1 MLFDTTDGPSL
12 MVEQPSPKM
21 NCHGPTYETVLC
33 APTSQK
39 CANDICST
47 QSSGH
52 CIVVINH
59 EQWKISARLVHLN
72 LLKSSIF
79 QFHFRLTFIVWLM
92 QGILAVTFWHSAM
105 AASGGSKVTYGAM
118 KCALSKAR
126 GGTSS
131 ISFFFRS
138 WKVKSEKHFKQI
150 DSQIHSWQWQI
161 EKWLFPRKIA
171 ENCFCTI
178 KDNAQNPKWNRV
190 WKGKIKDG
198 NITILFVF
206 VKSPSF

>member
-1 MLFDTTDGPSL
+1 MQKNRQRLWCSL
-12 MVEQPSPKM
+12 TRLKDRHWWLSNQVPRWIVMV
-21 NCHGPTYETVLC
+21 HGPTYETVLC

-126 GGTSS
+126 GGRVQFHFCFGGVEKSNLKS
-131 ISFFFRS
+131 ILNKLIHRFTVDVDKLKSDSFQGRL
-138 WKVKSEKHFKQI
+138 Q
-150 DSQIHSWQWQI
+150 
-161 EKWLFPRKIA
+161 
-171 ENCFCTI
+171 
-178 KDNAQNPKWNRV
+178 
-190 WKGKIKDG
+190 
-198 NITILFVF
+198 
-206 VKSPSF
+206 

>member
-1 MLFDTTDGPSL
+1 MLFDTTDGPSVT
-12 MVEQPSPKM
+12 VEQSSPKM

-126 GGTSS
+126 GGRVQ
-131 ISFFFRS
+131 FHFCFG
-138 WKVKSEKHFKQI
+138 VEKSNLKNILHKL
-150 DSQIHSWQWQI
+150 IHRFTVDIWQI

-171 ENCFCTI
+171 VKLLLHNQGQCT
-178 KDNAQNPKWNRV
+178 KSEMKSSLKWKNQR
-190 WKGKIKDG
+190 WKTISFKFG
-198 NITILFVF
+198 NVTI
-206 VKSPSF
+206 

>member
-1 MLFDTTDGPSL
+1 MLFDTTEGPSL

-21 NCHGPTYETVLC
+21 NCHGPTYETVLW

-39 CANDICST
+39 YANDICST

-138 WKVKSEKHFKQI
+138 WKVKSEKHFTQI
-150 DSQIHSWQWQI
+150 DSQIHSWHLTNWKVTLSKEDCSKTAFAQSRTMHKIRNEI
-161 EKWLFPRKIA
+161 EFEKAKSKMEILQSYLF
-171 ENCFCTI
+171 
-178 KDNAQNPKWNRV
+178 
-190 WKGKIKDG
+190 
-198 NITILFVF
+198 L
-206 VKSPSF
+206 

>member
-1 MLFDTTDGPSL
+1 MLFDTTDGPSVT
-12 MVEQPSPKM
+12 VEQSSPKM

-126 GGTSS
+126 GGRVQ
-131 ISFFFRS
+131 F
-138 WKVKSEKHFKQI
+138 HFCF
-150 DSQIHSWQWQI
+150 

-171 ENCFCTI
+171 VKLLLHNQGQCT
-178 KDNAQNPKWNRV
+178 KSEMKSSLKWKNQR
-190 WKGKIKDG
+190 WKTISFKFG
-198 NITILFVF
+198 NVTI
-206 VKSPSF
+206 